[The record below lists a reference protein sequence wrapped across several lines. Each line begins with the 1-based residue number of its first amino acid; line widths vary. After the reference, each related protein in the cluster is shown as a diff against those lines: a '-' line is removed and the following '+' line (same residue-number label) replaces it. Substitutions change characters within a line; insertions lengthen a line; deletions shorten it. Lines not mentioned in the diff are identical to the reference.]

1 MDKTVSIIIP
11 VYNSE
16 RYLNRCLD
24 SVLSQRYT
32 HLEVLLID
40 DGSTDHS
47 LNICRE
53 YAAKDNRIRVVH
65 QDNQGASAARNTG
78 LDHATGEYI
87 MFCDSDDMVSDMW
100 VQRMIN
106 ALSDEETIMPFT
118 GICDGV
124 EQLGTKNER
133 PEIGRLMEKSEL
145 FQNKFYFLV
154 GFNVN
159 TIFKKSIVERI
170 QNRFRCQ
177 QDKADY
183 NEDLLFVTEYLKNV
197 DRLTFLGYNDYVY
210 CGREDSLSKKYTP
223 YYYEK
228 FAEKYQ
234 IWMNLIDLYADSSQY
249 AEISTFYLYH
259 FLTALNQEVQ
269 RNNYKRFKEIASSD
283 SLRKCL
289 RYSDTSKENPRVI
302 GMLSKEHLR
311 VLWIYFHLNN
321 IMRK

>member
-1 MDKTVSIIIP
+1 MGKTVSIIIP

-124 EQLGTKNER
+124 EQLGTKTK
-133 PEIGRLMEKSEL
+133 GLRLEGSWRNPNYFKINFTFWSGSMSIQFLRSLSSSVFRTAFGVSRIRRIIMKT
-145 FQNKFYFLV
+145 YFL
-154 GFNVN
+154 
-159 TIFKKSIVERI
+159 
-170 QNRFRCQ
+170 
-177 QDKADY
+177 
-183 NEDLLFVTEYLKNV
+183 
-197 DRLTFLGYNDYVY
+197 
-210 CGREDSLSKKYTP
+210 
-223 YYYEK
+223 
-228 FAEKYQ
+228 
-234 IWMNLIDLYADSSQY
+234 
-249 AEISTFYLYH
+249 
-259 FLTALNQEVQ
+259 
-269 RNNYKRFKEIASSD
+269 
-283 SLRKCL
+283 
-289 RYSDTSKENPRVI
+289 
-302 GMLSKEHLR
+302 
-311 VLWIYFHLNN
+311 
-321 IMRK
+321 